1 MKRFF
6 YNLLIVIA
14 VFIALASIFS
24 SKDKSLLGYRI
35 YRIASGSMEP
45 NLKVGDFIIIKK
57 QNEYDT
63 GDIVT
68 YVDKE
73 NYFVTHRITMMNGDE
88 ITTKGDANNTI
99 DAPIT
104 KQQIIGKVVCK
115 IHSLNFISYL
125 LTRIEMWILVLV
137 IGVITIIVFSKQK
150 EDIKIKIK
158 ERRKKRRRKNGKE

>member
-1 MKRFF
+1 MKKFF
-6 YNLLIVIA
+6 YNLLIIIA
-14 VFIALASIFS
+14 VFIALATFFS
-24 SKDKSLLGYRI
+24 ARDKSLLGYRI

-45 NLKVGDFIIIKK
+45 NLKVGDFIIIKA

-68 YVDKE
+68 FVDKE
-73 NYFVTHRITMMNGDE
+73 NYFVTHRIIIMNGDE
-88 ITTKGDANNTI
+88 ITTKGDANNSI
-99 DAPIT
+99 DATIT
-104 KQQIIGKVVCK
+104 KQQIIGKVICK

-137 IGVITIIVFSKQK
+137 IGVIMIIVFSKQK

>member
-1 MKRFF
+1 MKKVF
-6 YNLLIVIA
+6 YNLLILITIFIVIT
-14 VFIALASIFS
+14 IFFS
-24 SKDKSLLGYRI
+24 AQGKSLFGYRI

-45 NLKVGDFIIIKK
+45 NLKVGDFIIIRK

-68 YVDKE
+68 FVDKE
-73 NYFVTHRITMMNGDE
+73 NYFVTHRIIMMNDDE
-88 ITTKGDANNTI
+88 FTTKGDANNTI

-150 EDIKIKIK
+150 EDIKRKIK
-158 ERRKKRRRKNGKE
+158 DRRQKRRRKNRKE